1 LTGKKLAGKMMR
13 NTVMKSELKVRCFP
27 LGVMGELTLI
37 FAVCLLGEVAAALLP
52 VAFPASVISMIVLMF
67 FLLCGV
73 VKERQIQVVA
83 KFLVANMGI
92 FFVPAVVGT
101 MEYTQVLSRQ
111 LLPFLVMVAVTTPV
125 VYGVTAWTV
134 QLLMR
139 GRKGENKNV

>member
-1 LTGKKLAGKMMR
+1 M
-13 NTVMKSELKVRCFP
+13 
-27 LGVMGELTLI
+27 GVMGELTLVL
-37 FAVCLLGEVAAALLP
+37 FVCLLGELGAALLP
-52 VAFPASVISMIVLMF
+52 VSFPASVISMILLMI

-73 VKERQIQVVA
+73 VKERQIQVVS

-111 LLPFLVMVAVTTPV
+111 LLPFVIIVAVTTPI

-139 GRKGENKNV
+139 SRKEGDEDV

>member
-1 LTGKKLAGKMMR
+1 
-13 NTVMKSELKVRCFP
+13 MKILIQIGIIFGLYWVSQGIEAVLPFP
-27 LGVMGELTLI
+27 
-37 FAVCLLGEVAAALLP
+37 
-52 VAFPASVISMIVLMF
+52 FPASVISMIVLMI

-73 VKERQIQVVA
+73 VKERQIQVVS

-111 LLPFLVMVAVTTPV
+111 LLPFVVIVAVTTPV

-139 GRKGENKNV
+139 SGKEGDGDV